1 MEGVSQRRRIR
12 LVAGGLS
19 LVVVLVG
26 SAASNSFSVATY
38 NLESY
43 LDVPSGSR
51 PAKSDAAK
59 AGIRASLL
67 ALKPDVLAVQEL
79 GTTNALLELRAALKA
94 EGLDYPFWEH
104 VTGYDTNIHVAILSR
119 FRFTAR
125 RPHPNEGFLLRGRR
139 FRTSR
144 GIAEVD
150 VQVNSRY
157 RFTLFTAHLKS
168 RRESP
173 DGLQDEVRGQ
183 EALVLRRLIDQ
194 RLKDR
199 PDGNVIVLGD
209 FNDHPDS
216 KCLKILLGRGRTALV
231 DTRPAE
237 RGSEAP
243 SDAASRAGERTITWT
258 HHYAKEDL
266 YSRIDYVLISPGMA
280 QEWKTHETFVL
291 RMPGWGIA
299 SDHRPI
305 LTSFFAEDR

>member
-1 MEGVSQRRRIR
+1 MSQHRWIRRATGA
-12 LVAGGLS
+12 LC
-19 LVVVLVG
+19 LVVVGVG
-26 SAASNSFSVATY
+26 SAATDSFSVATY
-38 NLESY
+38 NLENY
-43 LDVPSGSR
+43 LSVPSGSR

-59 AGIRASLL
+59 AGIRGSLL
-67 ALKPDVLAVQEL
+67 ALKPDVLALQEI
-79 GTTNALLELRAALKA
+79 GTTNALFELRAALKA

-104 VTGYDTNIHVAILSR
+104 VAGYDTNIHVAILSR
-119 FRFTAR
+119 FRLTAR

-173 DGLQDEVRGQ
+173 DGIQAELREQ

-194 RLKDR
+194 RLKER
-199 PDGNVIVLGD
+199 PGGNLIVLGD

-216 KCLKILLGRGRTALV
+216 KSLKILLGRGRTALV

-237 RGSEAP
+237 RGGEVP
-243 SDAASRAGERTITWT
+243 PDATSRAGERTITWT
-258 HHYAKEDL
+258 HHYAKEDT

-280 QEWKTHETFVL
+280 QEMKANETLVL
-291 RMPGWGIA
+291 RMPEWGVA
-299 SDHRPI
+299 SDHRPV
-305 LTSFFAEDR
+305 LASFFAEDR

>member
-1 MEGVSQRRRIR
+1 MSQHRWIRRA
-12 LVAGGLS
+12 AGALC

-26 SAASNSFSVATY
+26 SAATNTFSVATY
-38 NLESY
+38 NLENY
-43 LDVPSGSR
+43 LEVPAGSR
-51 PAKSDAAK
+51 PAKADLAK
-59 AGIRASLL
+59 AAIREGLL
-67 ALKPDVLAVQEL
+67 ILRPDVLAVQEI
-79 GTTNALLELRAALKA
+79 GTTNALLELRGALKA

-119 FRFTAR
+119 FRLTAR
-125 RPHPNEGFLLRGRR
+125 RPHANEGFLLRGRR

-173 DGLQDEVRGQ
+173 DGFEDELREQ

-194 RLKDR
+194 RLKER
-199 PDGNVIVLGD
+199 PGGNLVVLGD

-216 KCLKILLGRGRTALV
+216 KPLKILLGRGRTALV

-237 RGSEAP
+237 RASAVVSG
-243 SDAASRAGERTITWT
+243 AASRASERTITWT
-258 HHYAKEDL
+258 HHYAKEDT

-280 QEWKTHETFVL
+280 QEWKAGETFVL
-291 RMPGWGIA
+291 CMPEWGVA
-299 SDHRPI
+299 SDHRPV
-305 LTSFFAEDR
+305 LARFLAEDR